1 MVDFL
6 DLKSINLRQREAYHT
21 ALDKVLDSGWF
32 ILGKETEAFEAEFAK
47 YCGTKYCVGVSNG
60 LDALDLVL
68 KAWRIKDGDEV
79 IVPSNTY
86 IATWIAVS
94 NNGATPIPVEPN
106 ENSFNIDINKIEER
120 ITPRTKAIIP
130 VHLYGCPA
138 DMKPLMKL
146 AEKHGLKV
154 LEDAAQAH
162 GAKFNN
168 VKTGA
173 LGHAAAF
180 SFYPGKNLGALGDAG
195 AVTTNDQILA
205 EKIKVLRNYGSQI
218 KYKNEIIGQNCRL
231 DELQSAFLREKLKLL
246 DTDNKRRCEIAAMYD
261 RELAGLSQ
269 IKLPSVPDHCEHAW
283 HLYVIRTSDRDQVQS
298 KLLQE
303 GINAAI
309 HYPIPPHLQEAYK
322 DLKIPLGRL
331 QFSERIHEECLSL
344 PMGPTMSNEDV
355 KKVIA
360 KMKKV
365 YSG

>member
-1 MVDFL
+1 MIDFL
-6 DLKSINLRQREAYHT
+6 DLKSINLRQRKDFHS

-32 ILGKETEAFEAEFAK
+32 ILGKETEAFEAEFAE

-68 KAWRIKDGDEV
+68 KAWGIKEGDEV

-94 NNGATPIPVEPN
+94 NNGATPIPVEPD
-106 ENSFNIDINKIEER
+106 ENTFNIDVNKIEQH

-138 DMKPLMKL
+138 DMEPLMKI
-146 AEKHGLKV
+146 AENHGLHV

-195 AVTTNDQILA
+195 AITTNDQDLA
-205 EKIKVLRNYGSQI
+205 EKIKVLRNYGSQV
-218 KYKNEIIGQNCRL
+218 KYKNEVIGQNCRL

-246 DTDNKRRCEIAAMYD
+246 ETDNERRFRIAVMYSRD
-261 RELAGLSQ
+261 LAELSQ
-269 IKLPSVPDHCEHAW
+269 ITLPSTPNHCQHAW
-283 HLYVIRTSDRDQVQS
+283 HLYVIRVSNRDHIQN

-303 GINAAI
+303 GINAAV

-322 DLKIPLGRL
+322 DLKISSSRL
-331 QFSERIHEECLSL
+331 PISERIHEDCLSL
-344 PMGPTMSNEDV
+344 PIGPTMSDEDV
-355 KKVIA
+355 DKVIA
-360 KMKKV
+360 ALKKV
-365 YSG
+365 CSE